1 VLGISAASGLDE
13 VRDPFIFVH
22 DRHRYAVQGAGQPAG
37 RPRLQL
43 YGCDD
48 LSHWTELGTL
58 LTLDDPIA
66 ADVASANIW
75 ECPNLVQ
82 IDGQWVLLV
91 SLCQLSDHVGQP
103 VGVRYLLGDMI
114 PQGHGWTFKAT
125 SGGVLDDGPAFYA
138 PQLLAEPD
146 RTLLWGWAWELR
158 PSPQQ
163 IADAG
168 WAGVLTFPRE
178 LFVRDG
184 QLGTRPAPELQELR
198 RASLALRPGTPFE
211 ASAFE
216 LMASGPVALRLI
228 DDGVDS
234 LVAAAD
240 GTPTDPA
247 RILVDG
253 SIVETFHRSR
263 SCTTRAYPTMSSS
276 WVVEGAAVTAYRLGH
291 KGPDSTAAADQRPSF
306 AARPSS

>member
-1 VLGISAASGLDE
+1 
-13 VRDPFIFVH
+13 
-22 DRHRYAVQGAGQPAG
+22 
-37 RPRLQL
+37 
-43 YGCDD
+43 
-48 LSHWTELGTL
+48 
-58 LTLDDPIA
+58 
-66 ADVASANIW
+66 
-75 ECPNLVQ
+75 
-82 IDGQWVLLV
+82 
-91 SLCQLSDHVGQP
+91 
-103 VGVRYLLGDMI
+103 MI
-114 PQGHGWTFKAT
+114 PQGHRWTFKAT

-146 RTLLWGWAWELR
+146 RTLMWGWAWELR
-158 PSPQQ
+158 PS
-163 IADAG
+163 ALEFAEVG

-184 QLGTRPAPELQELR
+184 QLGTRPATELAELR
-198 RASLALRPGTPFE
+198 RASLALRPGVPFE

-228 DDGVDS
+228 ADGVDS

-276 WVVEGAAVTAYRLGH
+276 WVAEGAAVTAYRLGH
-291 KGPDSTAAADQRPSF
+291 KGPDAPAAADLRRSF
-306 AARPSS
+306 AVQQSRQK